1 MVLNPDDQA
10 TFDELTAHY
19 NDADTAYNFAAVNQ
33 QRENAAE
40 VALLKA
46 AEEAAAAVAR
56 EEREFDRG
64 LAIQSLKDQAAIVL
78 EEQEF
83 DTNEIESLKENIKLT
98 NNEDDKKLWLGELS
112 DMILGLGSY
121 QT

>member
-1 MVLNPDDQA
+1 MALNPDDQA
-10 TFDELTAHY
+10 TFDELTAHF

-56 EEREFDRG
+56 EEREFERG
-64 LAIQSLKDQAAIVL
+64 LAKQAIKDQASIVA
-78 EEQEF
+78 EE
-83 DTNEIESLKENIKLT
+83 
-98 NNEDDKKLWLGELS
+98 
-112 DMILGLGSY
+112 
-121 QT
+121 